1 MANKENNIHRTHSTT
16 NEEIPGLEPKAPEVL
31 HNRKAYR
38 ERAHVLA
45 CIGGLEV
52 GAHENESCVTGV
64 EKIEIAVLRDTRNGL
79 PMGAVVRQITGELG
93 TMEVW
98 KPLFLE
104 RTRGKTL
111 GQAEAY
117 RQYWKSLHDPAFVA
131 SELLALYG
139 RQTEDEQVAKDT
151 KHLNER
157 GFCAFSGR
165 LGSRL
170 AINVLNGKVLS
181 GDDLCKATSICLRHR
196 RQVLTG
202 Q

>member
-1 MANKENNIHRTHSTT
+1 MANQTKKTESLVSETLIDLPF
-16 NEEIPGLEPKAPEVL
+16 EAPERL

-45 CIGGLEV
+45 CIGGMEV
-52 GAHENESCVTGV
+52 GRDENKSVITGV
-64 EKIEIAVLRDTRNGL
+64 EKMDIAVLRDTRNGL
-79 PMGAVVRQITGELG
+79 PVGAIVRQVTGETA

-111 GQAEAY
+111 GQADAY
-117 RQYWKSLHDPAFVA
+117 RAYYKNLHDPAFVG
-131 SELLALYG
+131 SEIVALYG
-139 RQTEDEQVAKDT
+139 RQTEDEQAVKET
-151 KHLNER
+151 KHLNQR

-170 AINVLNGKVLS
+170 AINVLNGKTLE
-181 GDDLCKATSICLRHR
+181 GEDLCKAVNICLRHR
-196 RQVLTG
+196 RQVITG